1 MEAYMFYLG
10 KMILCSGVMFAYYL
24 LFLKDKTF
32 HHYNRFYLLLTVII
46 SLLLP
51 LIKVSYFTIETNQ
64 NFYLL
69 LSQLNQNQ
77 LKNSTDDL
85 TIYSVF
91 YAIIGVVSIILL
103 VILILGLTKIQSIKN
118 KFPNE
123 TIEGI
128 KFYQTNLNNAPFS
141 FFRNLFWKQSIQL
154 DSPVGQQI
162 LKHEMVHIQQK
173 HSWDKLLMQIVK
185 SVFWFNPVFYF
196 INKEIN
202 LIHEYLAD
210 NKAVKKSDTRA
221 FAQMLLESHF
231 SGSVLPVTS
240 PFLSSNL
247 KKRLKMIT
255 KNQTKY
261 SYARKLFALPI
272 LFFMFFAYMVN
283 AKNKEITE
291 TNKAIEIAV
300 NELKNDTIKPQT
312 SELDSLST
320 EPQRQTKVYSDALQE
335 DHLKMSAISK
345 KMADKG
351 KELSKLK
358 KAKNEETPEY
368 KALESE
374 METLASQ
381 MEKIVTS
388 DNYKKNIE
396 GLEANAAA
404 VAKVYESPAFKKRIA
419 DAEKRAKEAEK
430 RVNTPEFKKRIADA
444 EKRAL
449 EAEKRVN
456 SPEFKKR
463 IADAEKTAEE
473 AVARV
478 NTPAFKRRMA
488 DAEKL
493 ADGTFE
499 TLAKIYSE
507 AEFEK
512 IITDKYGKD
521 AFTDGT
527 VRYLKDDYN
536 FPKDSFNQNFNFSW
550 SDSGFDSAKSNLSPK
565 ELKKL
570 EKKRKELQKKQNE
583 LLEEQKKLQRKQQE
597 LNKQAR
603 QSNPW
608 TIGFNQNPNQLKVS
622 APKKNLM
629 FINPPQRIV
638 RSNPEIVSDKNVT
651 IPSSST
657 RIIKADK
664 IKFFNMSDSSNT
676 YNASSFSDS
685 DNTAVFINGKL
696 ASWTEVDKLNQNG
709 IASINVFK
717 SNGINK
723 VEVVTK

>member
-1 MEAYMFYLG
+1 METFMFYLG

-46 SLLLP
+46 SLVLP

-77 LKNSTDDL
+77 LQNSTYDL

-103 VILILGLTKIQSIKN
+103 IRLILGIAKIQSIKN
-118 KFPNE
+118 KYPNE

-154 DSPVGQQI
+154 DSSVGQQI

-173 HSWDKLLMQIVK
+173 HSWDKLLMQVVK
-185 SVFWFNPVFYF
+185 SVFWFNPMFYF

-231 SGSVLPVTS
+231 SGSVIPVTS

-247 KKRLKMIT
+247 KKRLKMLT

-272 LFFMFFAYMVN
+272 LFFMVFAYMVN
-283 AKNKEITE
+283 AKNKEIKE

-300 NELKNDTIKPQT
+300 NELKNDTIKPKT

-320 EPQRQTKVYSDALQE
+320 EHQRQSRVYSEALQE
-335 DHLKMSAISK
+335 DHLKMSVISK
-345 KMADKG
+345 KMADKS
-351 KELSKLK
+351 KELSALK
-358 KAKNEETPEY
+358 KAKKEETPEY
-368 KALESE
+368 KALEND

-381 MEKIVTS
+381 MERIVSS
-388 DNYKKNIE
+388 DNYRKNLK
-396 GLEANAAA
+396 GLEENSEAIAKFYDSPEFKKKIADAEKKAAEA
-404 VAKVYESPAFKKRIA
+404 EKMVNSPAFKKRIA
-419 DAEKRAKEAEK
+419 DAEKRAAAADKL
-430 RVNTPEFKKRIADA
+430 VNSPAFKKRIADA
-444 EKRAL
+444 EKSAA
-449 EAEKRVN
+449 EADKMVN

-463 IADAEKTAEE
+463 IADAEKRAAE
-473 AVARV
+473 AVAKLD
-478 NTPAFKRRMA
+478 TPEFKKRLEFA
-488 DAEKL
+488 QKL
-493 ADGTFE
+493 AKE
-499 TLAKIYSE
+499 TNDNFGKIHSE
-507 AEFEK
+507 ADFQK
-512 IITDKYGKD
+512 MIKDSFGKD
-521 AFTDGT
+521 AFTDGS
-527 VRYLKDDYN
+527 VVYGFDASDLPDFKDLST
-536 FPKDSFNQNFNFSW
+536 SFNFNFNDDVFYNTS
-550 SDSGFDSAKSNLSPK
+550 KTKLTPK

-570 EKKRKELQKKQNE
+570 EKKRKELQKKQQE
-583 LLEEQKKLQRKQQE
+583 LQEEQKKLQKKQQD
-597 LNKQAR
+597 LNKEMR
-603 QSNPW
+603 QNNPLKISFNSSSN
-608 TIGFNQNPNQLKVS
+608 NPKLIILDKDMI
-622 APKKNLM
+622 A
-629 FINPPQRIV
+629 
-638 RSNPEIVSDKNVT
+638 SNSDKTTV
-651 IPSSST
+651 
-657 RIIKADK
+657 
-664 IKFFNMSDSSNT
+664 
-676 YNASSFSDS
+676 Y
-685 DNTAVFINGKL
+685 INGKKVER
-696 ASWTEVDKLNQNG
+696 SEIQKLNPNDISSMNVIKNNDSG
-709 IASINVFK
+709 SI
-717 SNGINK
+717 SII
-723 VEVVTK
+723 TK

>member
-1 MEAYMFYLG
+1 MFYLG

-46 SLLLP
+46 SLVLP

-77 LKNSTDDL
+77 LQNSTNDL
-85 TIYSVF
+85 TIYQIL

-103 VILILGLTKIQSIKN
+103 VVLILGITKIQSIKN

-231 SGSVLPVTS
+231 SGSVIPVTS

-247 KKRLKMIT
+247 KKRLKMLT

-261 SYARKLFALPI
+261 SYARKLFALLI
-272 LFFMFFAYMVN
+272 LFFMVFAYMVN

-320 EPQRQTKVYSDALQE
+320 EPQRQTKVFSDALQE

-358 KAKNEETPEY
+358 KAKKEETQEY

-381 MEKIVTS
+381 MENIVTS
-388 DNYKKNIE
+388 DNYKGNIK
-396 GLEANAAA
+396 GLEENAAA

-419 DAEKRAKEAEK
+419 DAEKRVKEAEK
-430 RVNTPEFKKRIADA
+430 RVNSPEFKKRIADA

-463 IADAEKTAEE
+463 IADAEKRAEE
-473 AVARV
+473 AVARI
-478 NTPAFKRRMA
+478 NTPEFKKRIA

-493 ADGTFE
+493 AQIASDKIGS
-499 TLAKIYSE
+499 IYSE
-507 AEFEK
+507 AEFQK
-512 IITDKYGKD
+512 MIVDKYGKD
-521 AFTDGT
+521 AFTDGI
-527 VRYLKDDYN
+527 VAYGFDASDFPDFKDL
-536 FPKDSFNQNFNFSW
+536 STSLNFNFNNDGVFYNTS
-550 SDSGFDSAKSNLSPK
+550 KTKLTPK

-583 LLEEQKKLQRKQQE
+583 LLEEQKKLQKKQQE
-597 LNKQAR
+597 LNKEAR
-603 QSNPW
+603 QNNPW
-608 TIGFNQNPNQLKVS
+608 AVTFNSTPDQLTMS
-622 APKKNLM
+622 APKQNLT

-638 RSNPEIVSDKNVT
+638 RSNPN
-651 IPSSST
+651 
-657 RIIKADK
+657 
-664 IKFFNMSDSSNT
+664 
-676 YNASSFSDS
+676 S
-685 DNTAVFINGKL
+685 DNTAVYINGKL
-696 ASWTEVDKLNQNG
+696 ANWTEFDKLNQKS
-709 IASINVFK
+709 IASVNVVK

>member
-1 MEAYMFYLG
+1 MEAFMFYLG
-10 KMILCSGVMFAYYL
+10 KMFLCSGVMFAYYL

-46 SLLLP
+46 SLVLP

-64 NFYLL
+64 NLYLL

-77 LKNSTDDL
+77 LQNSTNDL

-103 VILILGLTKIQSIKN
+103 IRLILGITRIQSIKN
-118 KFPNE
+118 QFPNE

-173 HSWDKLLMQIVK
+173 HSWDKLLMQTVK

-247 KKRLKMIT
+247 KKRLKMLT

-272 LFFMFFAYMVN
+272 LFFMVFAYMVN

-300 NELKNDTIKPQT
+300 NELKNDTIKPKT
-312 SELDSLST
+312 SEFDSLST
-320 EPQRQTKVYSDALQE
+320 EQQRQTRVYSEALQE

-345 KMADKG
+345 KLADKS
-351 KELSKLK
+351 KELSALK
-358 KAKNEETPEY
+358 KAKKDETPEY
-368 KALESE
+368 KALENDMDQLSGE
-374 METLASQ
+374 
-381 MEKIVTS
+381 MEKIVS
-388 DNYKKNIE
+388 SENYQKNLK
-396 GLEANAAA
+396 GLEESSEA
-404 VAKVYESPAFKKRIA
+404 VAKLYDSPEFKKKIADAEKKAAEAEKMVNSPAFKKRIA
-419 DAEKRAKEAEK
+419 DAEKRAKEAE
-430 RVNTPEFKKRIADA
+430 RRI
-444 EKRAL
+444 
-449 EAEKRVN
+449 N

-463 IADAEKTAEE
+463 IVDAEKRAEQ
-473 AVARV
+473 AVAKV
-478 NTPAFKRRMA
+478 YDSPEFKKRLEF
-488 DAEKL
+488 AEKL
-493 ADGTFE
+493 AQSTSDNFG
-499 TLAKIYSE
+499 KIYSE
-507 AEFEK
+507 AEFQK
-512 IITDKYGKD
+512 MITDQFGKD

-536 FPKDSFNQNFNFSW
+536 FPKSDSFSQNFSFNFN
-550 SDSGFDSAKSNLSPK
+550 DDVFDSAKSKLSPK

-583 LLEEQKKLQRKQQE
+583 LLEEQKKLQKKQQE
-597 LNKQAR
+597 LNKEAR
-603 QSNPW
+603 QNNPLKISFNSNLDSPK
-608 TIGFNQNPNQLKVS
+608 TLVYNKNITPSQSSNKSNQVIIFDKTTDGNPQRVFKADAIKIINTSDTKSSFNPNKAKV
-622 APKKNLM
+622 
-629 FINPPQRIV
+629 
-638 RSNPEIVSDKNVT
+638 
-651 IPSSST
+651 
-657 RIIKADK
+657 
-664 IKFFNMSDSSNT
+664 
-676 YNASSFSDS
+676 Y
-685 DNTAVFINGKL
+685 INGKL
-696 ASWTEVDKLNQNG
+696 TDIKEVDKIDPNM
-709 IASINVFK
+709 IASVNIFSTNDTGK
-717 SNGINK
+717 I
-723 VEVVTK
+723 EIITK

>member
-1 MEAYMFYLG
+1 MEAFMFYLG

-46 SLLLP
+46 SLVLP

-77 LKNSTDDL
+77 LQNSTNDL
-85 TIYSVF
+85 TIYQIF
-91 YAIIGVVSIILL
+91 YAIIGVVSIALL
-103 VILILGLTKIQSIKN
+103 IRLILGITKIQSIKN

-128 KFYQTNLNNAPFS
+128 KFYQTNLSNAPFS

-231 SGSVLPVTS
+231 SGSVIPVTS

-247 KKRLKMIT
+247 KKRLKMLT

-272 LFFMFFAYMVN
+272 LFFMVFAYMVN

-312 SELDSLST
+312 SELDDLST
-320 EPQRQTKVYSDALQE
+320 DHQRQTRVYSDALQE

-351 KELSKLK
+351 KELSALK
-358 KAKNEETPEY
+358 KAKKDETPEY
-368 KALESE
+368 KALEKDL
-374 METLASQ
+374 ETLASQ
-381 MEKIVTS
+381 MENIVTS
-388 DNYKKNIE
+388 DNYKNNIK
-396 GLEANAAA
+396 GLEEHSEAI
-404 VAKVYESPAFKKRIA
+404 AKMYDS
-419 DAEKRAKEAEK
+419 
-430 RVNTPEFKKRIADA
+430 PEFKKRIADV
-444 EKRAL
+444 EKKAKETEAYYNSPKFKKKIADVEKKAKETEAYYNSPEFKKKIADVEKKAKETEAL
-449 EAEKRVN
+449 YN

-463 IADAEKTAEE
+463 IADAEKSAK
-473 AVARV
+473 
-478 NTPAFKRRMA
+478 AFELR
-488 DAEKL
+488 
-493 ADGTFE
+493 FN
-499 TLAKIYSE
+499 SP
-507 AEFEK
+507 EFQK
-512 IITDKYGKD
+512 IITNSMKLANEAGEKFGKIYTEEEFKKIIED
-521 AFTDGT
+521 QFGKNAFSDGT
-527 VRYLKDDYN
+527 VAHGFDASKLPEFKDLPKFEYN
-536 FPKDSFNQNFNFSW
+536 FNDTFTTTEV
-550 SDSGFDSAKSNLSPK
+550 AKLSSK

-570 EKKRKELQKKQNE
+570 DKKRKEIEKKRKELQ
-583 LLEEQKKLQRKQQE
+583 EEQRKLQLKQQE
-597 LNKQAR
+597 LNKEMR
-603 QSNPW
+603 QNSPWVISVNATKTPLSQKTSALYGVSTFHSNEPK
-608 TIGFNQNPNQLKVS
+608 TEIFLDGKKISPEEMKELSASNISRIDIDNFNKQKTV
-622 APKKNLM
+622 
-629 FINPPQRIV
+629 
-638 RSNPEIVSDKNVT
+638 
-651 IPSSST
+651 
-657 RIIKADK
+657 K
-664 IKFFNMSDSSNT
+664 I
-676 YNASSFSDS
+676 
-685 DNTAVFINGKL
+685 
-696 ASWTEVDKLNQNG
+696 
-709 IASINVFK
+709 
-717 SNGINK
+717 
-723 VEVVTK
+723 VTK